1 MPKYLYKNEVIV
13 KIGNNVRKRRIRLGW
28 TMMELS
34 FEAGIDYR
42 QLGRIER
49 GEHNFTILSLV
60 RITDALGCNLKDIVK

>member
-1 MPKYLYKNEVIV
+1 MHKYIYKNEVIV

-28 TMMELS
+28 TMMDLA

-49 GEHNFTILSLV
+49 GEHNFKIISLV
-60 RITDALGCNLKDIVK
+60 RITDALGCNLKDIIK